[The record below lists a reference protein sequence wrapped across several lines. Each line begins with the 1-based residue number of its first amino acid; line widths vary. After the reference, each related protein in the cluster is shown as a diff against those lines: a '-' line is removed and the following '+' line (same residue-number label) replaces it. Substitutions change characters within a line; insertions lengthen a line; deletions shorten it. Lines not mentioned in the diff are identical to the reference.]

1 MRRCRKMI
9 NRNNKKLTEELLKVQ
24 VEEVDSAYI
33 QDEFSNMQI
42 AINEII
48 EQLSVSNLDEHR
60 IEIIDQLVQICNNV
74 LDQICINLIKEVL

>member
-1 MRRCRKMI
+1 MT
-9 NRNNKKLTEELLKVQ
+9 NRNNKRLTEELLKVQ

-33 QDEFSNMQI
+33 QDEFSNMQV

-60 IEIIDQLVQICNNV
+60 IEIIDQLVQICNSV
-74 LDQICINLIKEVL
+74 LDQVCINLVKEVL

>member
-1 MRRCRKMI
+1 MT
-9 NRNNKKLTEELLKVQ
+9 NRNNKRLTEELLKVQ

>member
-1 MRRCRKMI
+1 MI

-33 QDEFSNMQI
+33 QDEFSNMQV

-74 LDQICINLIKEVL
+74 LDQIGINLVKGVL

>member
-1 MRRCRKMI
+1 MI

-33 QDEFSNMQI
+33 QDEFSNMQV
-42 AINEII
+42 AISEII

-74 LDQICINLIKEVL
+74 LDQICINLVKEVL

>member
-1 MRRCRKMI
+1 MT

-24 VEEVDSAYI
+24 IEEVNSTYI
-33 QDEFSNMQI
+33 QDEFSNMQV
-42 AINEII
+42 AISEII

-74 LDQICINLIKEVL
+74 LDQICINLVKEVL

>member
-1 MRRCRKMI
+1 MI

-33 QDEFSNMQI
+33 QDEFSNMQV
-42 AINEII
+42 AISEII

-74 LDQICINLIKEVL
+74 LDQIGINLVKGVL

>member
-1 MRRCRKMI
+1 MI

-74 LDQICINLIKEVL
+74 LEQICINLIKEVL

>member
-1 MRRCRKMI
+1 MT

-24 VEEVDSAYI
+24 LEEVDSAYI
-33 QDEFSNMQI
+33 QDEFSNMQV

-60 IEIIDQLVQICNNV
+60 IEIIDQLVQICNSV
-74 LDQICINLIKEVL
+74 LDQICMNLVKEVL

>member
-1 MRRCRKMI
+1 MI